1 MQSIQVANLKADF
14 SSILSKVQNHKER
27 FIIEYGKKRDKI
39 AMLVPYEQEKK
50 SRVFGQLKGRIKI
63 DDNFDDEIEE
73 INNMFY
79 GQN

>member
-1 MQSIQVANLKADF
+1 
-14 SSILSKVQNHKER
+14 
-27 FIIEYGKKRDKI
+27 
-39 AMLVPYEQEKK
+39 MLVPYEREKK

-73 INNMFY
+73 INIMFY